1 MINDYKMLFVEKI
14 QVLEFHH
21 SGPQS
26 YVHNY
31 RAGACSDRTNNL
43 GSSKTRMVCKHS
55 CFEEIRGISRMM
67 AARRSASSLNKPTS
81 QNSLASEISRSMPPG
96 SRSLLRD
103 VRELIL
109 GARSRVAQSVDA
121 SLTILYWQVGSR
133 IRNAILG
140 EKRAT
145 YGEKVVMAIAARLE
159 TEFGR
164 GFGEKNL
171 RRMIQFAET
180 FPDEQIV
187 AALLRQLGWT
197 HFTLL
202 LPIKDSL
209 RREFYAEMCRVE
221 RWNTRTLQKKIQSM
235 LFERTAL
242 SRRPKQLAEIEIKA
256 LRERDQLTPDLFFRD
271 PYLLDF
277 LGLKDTYAEK
287 DLEMAILREM
297 ESFIL
302 ELGAGFAFL
311 ERQKRMIVDGADY
324 YLDLLFFHRDLRRLV
339 AVELKIGEFQ
349 PGDKGQMELYLRWL
363 DRHERKDDEAAPI
376 GLILCA
382 GKRQETIELLDLDS
396 SGIKVSSYWTEVLP
410 KAALESKLHEAT
422 RLARHRLRQNS
433 ARAGETRREI
443 DGRARENP
451 S

>member
-1 MINDYKMLFVEKI
+1 MTARRLNSSLKM
-14 QVLEFHH
+14 
-21 SGPQS
+21 
-26 YVHNY
+26 
-31 RAGACSDRTNNL
+31 RAGEEAAPAC
-43 GSSKTRMVCKHS
+43 KT
-55 CFEEIRGISRMM
+55 
-67 AARRSASSLNKPTS
+67 ARA
-81 QNSLASEISRSMPPG
+81 MPSG
-96 SRSLLRD
+96 SRGLLRD

-109 GARSRVAQSVDA
+109 AARSRVAQSVDA
-121 SLTILYWQVGSR
+121 SLTMLYWQVGIR
-133 IRNAILG
+133 IRREILEG
-140 EKRAT
+140 KRAR
-145 YGEKVVMAIAARLE
+145 YGEKVVAAVATRLE
-159 TEFGR
+159 VEFGR

-171 RRMIQFAET
+171 RRMVQFAEQ

-209 RREFYAEMCRVE
+209 RREFYAEMCRIE
-221 RWNTRTLQKKIQSM
+221 RWNTRTLQRKIQSM

-242 SRRPKQLAEIEIKA
+242 SRRPEQLAQVEIKA
-256 LRERDQLTPDLFFRD
+256 LRERDKLTPDLVFRD
-271 PYLLDF
+271 PYFLDF
-277 LGLKDTYAEK
+277 LGLKDVYAER

-311 ERQKRMIVDGADY
+311 ERQKRMMVDGIDY

-339 AVELKIGEFQ
+339 AIELKIGDFQ

-363 DRHERKDDEAAPI
+363 ERHERKDDEATPI

-396 SGIKVSSYWTEVLP
+396 SGIKVSSYWTEALP

-422 RLARHRLRQNS
+422 RLARQRLIQNDQS
-433 ARAGETRREI
+433 KGFAMT
-443 DGRARENP
+443 
-451 S
+451 

>member
-1 MINDYKMLFVEKI
+1 
-14 QVLEFHH
+14 
-21 SGPQS
+21 
-26 YVHNY
+26 
-31 RAGACSDRTNNL
+31 
-43 GSSKTRMVCKHS
+43 
-55 CFEEIRGISRMM
+55 M
-67 AARRSASSLNKPTS
+67 AARSSASSLKRLTG
-81 QNSLASEISRSMPPG
+81 QVSLASEIARSMPPG

-109 GARSRVAQSVDA
+109 GARSQVAQTVNA
-121 SLTILYWQVGSR
+121 RLTMLYWQVGGR
-133 IRNAILG
+133 VRRAILG
-140 EKRAT
+140 EKRGK
-145 YGEKVVMAIAARLE
+145 YGEKVVTAIATRLE
-159 TEFGR
+159 VEFGR

-171 RRMIQFAET
+171 RRMIQFAER

-209 RREFYAEMCRVE
+209 RREFYAEMCRIE

-242 SRRPKQLAEIEIKA
+242 SRRPQQLAQVELKA
-256 LRERDQLTPDLFFRD
+256 LRERDQLTPDLVFRD
-271 PYLLDF
+271 PYFLDF
-277 LGLKDTYAEK
+277 LGLKDTYAER

-311 ERQKRMIVDGADY
+311 ERQKRMIVDGVDY

-363 DRHERKDDEAAPI
+363 DRHERKDDEATPI

-396 SGIKVSSYWTEVLP
+396 SGIKVSSYWTEALP

-422 RLARHRLRQNS
+422 RLARQRLIKDGAQ
-433 ARAGETRREI
+433 AGEGRRDI
-443 DGRARENP
+443 DGRAGESP